1 MHDCAVIGGA
11 VPRCWSVATDVAV
24 CGCGC
29 RRGWMGSWLGR
40 RAGSG
45 KEVKKLV
52 ESRCEMRRALG
63 KEGHN
68 LTAEDRQQKEQQMA
82 ELSAQLKD
90 HEEITS
96 WQCECAPSRARQSHP
111 AIPPRRSTPRMYPP
125 DPFSRMHASVFDRTN
140 ECDRCGVCSD

>member
-1 MHDCAVIGGA
+1 MHECAEIGGA

-82 ELSAQLKD
+82 ELSAQLK
-90 HEEITS
+90 ELEP
-96 WQCECAPSRARQSHP
+96 WRGECNPSRPHLLHP
-111 AIPPRRSTPRMYPP
+111 AIVRPARNYPFSHTQVPP
-125 DPFSRMHASVFDRTN
+125 DP
-140 ECDRCGVCSD
+140 CSPT